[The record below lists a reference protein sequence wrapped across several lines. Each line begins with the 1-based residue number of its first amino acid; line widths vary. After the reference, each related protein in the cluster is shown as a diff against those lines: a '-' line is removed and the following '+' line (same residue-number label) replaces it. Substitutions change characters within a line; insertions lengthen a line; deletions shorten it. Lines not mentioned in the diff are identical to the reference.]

1 MSHSEMLAGLA
12 ALPFVGALILSLMG
26 NDQPRRAAWTAGLI
40 TLLGCALLAML
51 APQVFAGEVL
61 RWSVEWLPAL
71 DLRLGFRMDG
81 LAFMFALLVLGI
93 GALVVLYAAYY
104 LDPKDPPARFFS
116 FLLLF
121 MGAMLGVV
129 LADNLI
135 LLVVFWELTSLSSF
149 LLIGYWHADKD
160 KGQEARQGARMA
172 LTITGA
178 GGLCLLAGSLL
189 IGHIVGSTDL
199 DKVLAS
205 GDLIRSHALYEVAL
219 VLVLLGCFTKSAQ
232 FPFHFWLPHA
242 MAAPTPVSAYLHSA
256 TMVKAGV
263 FLLARMYPALG
274 GSEPWFWI
282 VSLTGLATLLLGAYM
297 ALFKHDL
304 KGLLAYSTISHL
316 GLITL
321 LFGIDEPLAVVA
333 GVFHIINHATF
344 KASLFMAAGII
355 DHETGSRDMRQL
367 NGLWKY
373 MPVTGALAM
382 VASAAM
388 AGVPLMNGFL
398 SKEMFFAETVS
409 KESHVLMEWLLP
421 VGATLAAAFSVAYS
435 LRFIHD
441 VFFNGE
447 PIGLTRTPHEPPRFM
462 RVPVE
467 LLVLLCL
474 AVGLMP
480 AFVVGDL
487 LAVSA
492 KAALLG
498 PVPGAL
504 PDYTLALWHGFN
516 LPLAMSAVALV
527 AGTLLYFGLQKR
539 VNLHRLDKVPAAPRQ
554 GGRDLFV
561 AALAR
566 GLTQAVR
573 TTLGLQS
580 GQLQRYLAVLVGMAV
595 LAGAWPFASAFLNNT
610 PQQGPSVPG
619 QTVSLAFAAVWGIGM
634 AATLATVCFYR
645 QRLLALL
652 LLGAVGLVVSLT
664 FVYFSAPDLALTQLL
679 VEVATIILMML
690 ALHWLPEES
699 PKPLN
704 DTRAR
709 RLRDGLLALAAGTG
723 VAALVYMV
731 LGRPFESI
739 APYYLANTAT
749 QGGGANAV
757 NVIIVDFRGFDTM
770 GEITVMG
777 IAALII
783 HALLSN
789 FKPMA
794 AKTLP
799 AAPHDSHPL
808 MLTVVSRLL
817 LPLAAMVSVYLY
829 LRGHNLPGG
838 GFIAGLLLA
847 IALMLQFVASG
858 QSYVSQRMQVDFAPW
873 VGWGLL
879 IAGASGLAS
888 WYFDA
893 PFLTSTYDYPMWP
906 WVGDVPLASASA
918 FDLGVFLTVT
928 GATMVALVAM
938 AKLSTQTAPP
948 QGAQS

>member
-1 MSHSEMLAGLA
+1 MLAGLA

-149 LLIGYWHADKD
+149 LLIGYWHADAD

-178 GGLCLLAGSLL
+178 GGLCLLAGALL

-205 GDLIRSHALYEVAL
+205 GDLIRAHALYEVAL

-282 VSLTGLATLLLGAYM
+282 VSLTGLATLMLGAYM

-321 LFGIDEPLAVVA
+321 LFGLDEPLAVVA
-333 GVFHIINHATF
+333 GVFHILNHATF

-373 MPVTGALAM
+373 MPITGALAM

-398 SKEMFFAETVS
+398 SKEMFFAETIT

-441 VFFNGE
+441 VFFNGD
-447 PIGLTRTPHEPPRFM
+447 PVGLPRTPHEPPRFM

-467 LLVLLCL
+467 FLVLLCL

-504 PDYTLALWHGFN
+504 PEYTLALWHGLN

-539 VNLHRLDKVPAAPRQ
+539 VNLHRLEKVPAAPRH
-554 GGRDLFV
+554 GGRDFFL

-566 GLTQAVR
+566 GVTQAVR

-580 GQLQRYLAVLVGMAV
+580 GQLQRYLAVLVTLAV
-595 LAGAWPFASAFLNNT
+595 LAGVWPFVNAFLNNM
-610 PQQGPSVPG
+610 PQAGPTVPD
-619 QTVSLAFAAVWGIGM
+619 QDVSLAFAAVWGIGM
-634 AATLATVCFYR
+634 AATLATVYFYR

-699 PKPLN
+699 PKPLD

-709 RLRDGLLALAAGTG
+709 RVRDGVLALAAGTG

-794 AKTLP
+794 TKTLP

-858 QSYVSQRMQVDFAPW
+858 QSYVSQRMQVDFAPS

-938 AKLSTQTAPP
+938 AKLSTQTAPS
-948 QGAQS
+948 QGAPS